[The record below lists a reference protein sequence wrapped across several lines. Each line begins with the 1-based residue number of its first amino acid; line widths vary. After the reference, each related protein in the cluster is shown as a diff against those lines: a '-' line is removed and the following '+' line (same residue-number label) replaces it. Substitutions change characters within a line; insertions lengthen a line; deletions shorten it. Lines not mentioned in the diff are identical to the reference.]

1 MIPLF
6 KSHYSLGRSILTL
19 EDKDQADDYPDSII
33 QIAKENKMKEICL
46 VEDNMS
52 SFLEAYTNTKLHNI
66 KLNYGLRVSITESI
80 NDKSEESRQKTSKII
95 IFFKNKNCYENL
107 TKLFS
112 IAAKN
117 GFYYEPRLD
126 YETLNKNW
134 TEDLILGIPFYDS
147 FIFNNTLRNF
157 ICIPQF
163 NFTKPI
169 AFIENNG
176 LPFDLVLKNKMEK
189 FSKENELEIYQTKSI
204 YYNKRKDFK
213 TYLTFRCINNRSI
226 LNKPELEHMSS
237 DEFSFESWK
246 DNNR

>member
-19 EDKDQADDYPDSII
+19 EDKSEADDYPDSII
-33 QIAKENKMKEICL
+33 QIAKENKLSEIFL

-52 SFLEAYTNTKLHNI
+52 SFLEAYTNTKNNNI
-66 KLNYGLRVSITESI
+66 KLNYGLRVSVTESI
-80 NDKSEESRQKTSKII
+80 NDKSDESRQKTSKII
-95 IFFKNKNCYENL
+95 LFFKNKKGHESL

-112 IAAKN
+112 IAAKS

-126 YETLNKNW
+126 YETLKNNW
-134 TEDLILGIPFYDS
+134 SDNLILCIPFYDS
-147 FIFNNTLRNF
+147 FIFNNTLKNY

-169 AFIENNG
+169 AFLEDND
-176 LPFDLVLKNKMEK
+176 LPFDTIIKNKLEK
-189 FSKENELEIYQTKSI
+189 YIKENTLELFKTKSI
-204 YYNKRKDFK
+204 YYNKKLDFK

-226 LNKPELEHMSS
+226 LNKPEIEHMSS
-237 DEFSFESWK
+237 NEFCFESWLSK
-246 DNNR
+246 

>member
-19 EDKDQADDYPDSII
+19 EDKNQADDYPDSII
-33 QIAKENKMKEICL
+33 QIAKQNKLSEIFL

-52 SFLEAYTNTKLHNI
+52 SFLEAYTNTKINNI

-80 NDKSEESRQKTSKII
+80 NDKTDESRQKTSKVIL
-95 IFFKNKNCYENL
+95 FFKNKNGHESL

-112 IAAKN
+112 IAAKS

-126 YETLNKNW
+126 YETLKNNW
-134 TEDLILGIPFYDS
+134 SDNLMLCIPFYDS
-147 FIFNNTLRNF
+147 FIFNNTLKNY

-169 AFIENNG
+169 AFLEDND
-176 LPFDLVLKNKMEK
+176 LPFDIIIKNKLEK
-189 FSKENELEIYQTKSI
+189 YVKENGLELFKTKSI
-204 YYNKRKDFK
+204 YYNKKSDFK

-226 LNKPELEHMSS
+226 LNKPEIEHMSS
-237 DEFSFESWK
+237 NEFSFESWLSK
-246 DNNR
+246 